1 MGRVIGWVNVA
12 LTLLMLTVAVAA
24 GLSLL
29 GGQFHRLDLLSHFAP
44 LYAIT
49 AAFGLVWSVVAGRGP
64 IIAASLLSLLASG
77 ILIAPEFRRDAGP
90 MAAATAPGQIK
101 VIQFNAGR
109 DNSDIQGVVDWL
121 IAQDADVITLTEGRR
136 QLRRLIQKRTGWRT
150 AGGHGQ
156 LVIYTRDQ
164 YAGMVRP
171 RPPKPDLATFVNAT
185 YDRPGGPVE
194 VVTAHFT
201 WPTRPDIAGQV
212 RAVEFVAAARPRK
225 RMILT
230 GDLNASPW
238 SAQLRRLDH
247 SLGLTRRDRAIATW
261 PAQVMG
267 HAWPLP
273 FLPIDHVYA
282 GPGWATVKVERGPH
296 LGSDHYPLIV
306 TLAPVAR

>member
-1 MGRVIGWVNVA
+1 MTRVAGWVNVA
-12 LTLLMLTVAVAA
+12 LTLLVLTVAVAA

-29 GGQFHRLDLLSHFAP
+29 GGRFHHLDLLSHFAP

-49 AAFGLVWSVVAGRGP
+49 AALGLVWSIVAGRGP
-64 IIAASLLSLLASG
+64 IVAASLLGLLASG

-90 MAAATAPGQIK
+90 AASVTAPGQIK

-109 DNSDIQGVVDWL
+109 DNSDIQGVADWL

-164 YAGMVRP
+164 YVGMVRP
-171 RPPKPDLATFVNAT
+171 RPPKPDVATFVNAT

-194 VVTAHFT
+194 VITAHLT
-201 WPTRPDIAGQV
+201 WPTRPDIARQM
-212 RAVEFVAAARPRK
+212 RAMAFVAAARPRD

-238 SAQLRRLDH
+238 SAQLRRLDA
-247 SLGLTRRDRAIATW
+247 SLGLTRRDRAVATW

-267 HAWPLP
+267 RPWPLP
-273 FLPIDHVYA
+273 FLAIDHVYA

-306 TLAPVAR
+306 TLAPVGR